1 MVVWRRLVK
10 WLKAHPTAADGI
22 VAVAFAIVT
31 VALQWGTPTSGTA
44 ADYRTPGL
52 VSSGLVLL
60 STLPVTWRRR
70 APMTVLVLISPGAVL
85 YEALGYPSGI
95 GPFGVLLA
103 LYTVA
108 AHCDRARTAMAAL
121 IATTCTGIVFAT
133 ARWEV
138 NLGSIIINTLV
149 FGSALLIGDNL
160 KTRRAYVESLRDRA
174 ERAEQNR
181 EEDAL
186 RAVVVERARISREL
200 HDVVAHSMSVM
211 IVQAGAARRVLPGD
225 PARAGAALSEIEATG
240 RQAMTEMRRLLGV
253 LRDDQDGPPSLA
265 PQPSMRNVAALVE
278 HFRDTGLPVHLDVVG
293 DEQELPPGVDL
304 SAYRIVQEAL
314 TNALKHAGP
323 ASAAVTVRYAADG
336 VEIEVRDDGRGA
348 AGLGAADGAGH
359 GLVGMR
365 ERVDLFGGELRAG
378 PQAGGGFAVR
388 ARLPLEP
395 VGR

>member
-1 MVVWRRLVK
+1 MTWWRRLVS
-10 WLKAHPTAADGI
+10 WLKAHPTAGDGLLAVGFAALG
-22 VAVAFAIVT
+22 VAM
-31 VALQWGTPTSGTA
+31 QWGAPTSA
-44 ADYRTPGL
+44 AASDYRDPGVASSALL
-52 VSSGLVLL
+52 VL
-60 STLPVTWRRR
+60 STLPVAWRRR
-70 APMTVLVLISPGAVL
+70 APMSVLVLTAVGAVT
-85 YEALGYPSGI
+85 YEALGYPSGV

-121 IATTCTGIVFAT
+121 IAAVSVSVVFAT
-133 ARWEV
+133 ARWDV
-138 NLGSIIINTLV
+138 TLGSIITNTLV

-160 KTRRAYVESLRDRA
+160 KTRRAYVASLRERA

-181 EEDAL
+181 EEDAR
-186 RAVVVERARISREL
+186 RAVAVERARIAREL

-225 PARAGAALSEIEATG
+225 PTRAGTAMSEIEATG

-253 LRDDQDGPPSLA
+253 LRDEQDAPPALS
-265 PQPSMRNVAALVE
+265 PQPSMRNLAALADQ
-278 HFRDTGLPVHLDVVG
+278 FRDAGLPVQLDVVG
-293 DEQELPPGVDL
+293 EERELPPGVDL

-323 ASAAVTVRYAADG
+323 ASAVVTVRYADDG
-336 VEIEVRDDGRGA
+336 VDVEVCDDGRGA
-348 AGLGAADGAGH
+348 AGVPVAAGKGH

-388 ARLPLEP
+388 ARLPREP
-395 VGR
+395 AGR